1 MRIILAPAKKM
12 DRADDD
18 FVSRGLPVFLNK
30 TEVLLEKMRSMES
43 AELKKMWK
51 CSDQIVRQNEERL
64 RTMDLRNRLSPAV
77 FSYIGLAYQHMA
89 PGAMTEEQLDYLQE
103 HLRIL
108 SGFYG
113 ALKPFDGVTPYRL
126 EMQAIVPQLG
136 DLYSFWGDAL
146 YKEVRDEDGV
156 IVNLASKEY
165 SSAIEKYLGENDRM
179 VTAVFGEKKNGK
191 IIQKGTMAKMAR
203 GEMTWWMA
211 ENNVQD
217 PEELKNFDAGWR
229 FSEEDS
235 SENEFVFLSTDR
247 K

>member
-12 DRADDD
+12 QTADDD
-18 FVSRGLPVFLNK
+18 FVSRSLPVFLNK

-165 SSAIEKYLGENDRM
+165 SSGCLRGKEERKDHPERHDGQ
-179 VTAVFGEKKNGK
+179 NGK
-191 IIQKGTMAKMAR
+191 RGNDLVDGGKQCAGSRGT
-203 GEMTWWMA
+203 
-211 ENNVQD
+211 
-217 PEELKNFDAGWR
+217 EEF
-229 FSEEDS
+229 
-235 SENEFVFLSTDR
+235 
-247 K
+247 

>member
-1 MRIILAPAKKM
+1 MKIILAPAKKM
-12 DRADDD
+12 KRADDD
-18 FVSRGLPVFLNK
+18 FAWRSLPVFLNK
-30 TEVLLEKMRSMES
+30 TEILLEKMRSMES

-64 RTMDLRNRLSPAV
+64 RTMDLENRLSPAV
-77 FSYIGLAYQHMA
+77 FTYVGLAYQHMA
-89 PGAMTEEQLDYLQE
+89 PGAMTEKQLEYLQE

-113 ALKPFDGVTPYRL
+113 VLKPFDGVAPYRL
-126 EMQAIVPQLG
+126 EMQAAVPGLG

-156 IVNLASKEY
+156 IVSLASKEY

-179 VTAVFGEKKNGK
+179 VTVVFGERKNGK

-211 ENNVQD
+211 ENDVRD
-217 PEELKNFDAGWR
+217 PLELKEFDAGWR

-235 SENEFVFLSTDR
+235 SEEEFVFIAAE
-247 K
+247 KE